1 MRLEEGAGKIDAQGR
16 EGFLSTSGEQLV
28 GQCRPIVHE
37 ADGVGVSHGDAH
49 EFEGSPRRIEA
60 QMPHI
65 GRTIGRA
72 GVRRGI
78 DGHEHGI
85 PDGRAHVHG
94 RPGHLPLRI
103 HGKGDRARAGQGVGH
118 KAARGNVRQLAIDEV
133 LGEAAHAVAAHLSQ
147 GAVGVDVVHVAV
159 SLFRESRPH
168 EDDAVGADAEV
179 AGAQIRH
186 LLVGQIKSAVAIVDE
201 DEIVPETVQFGEGQ
215 LHGTLLLGGN

>member
-16 EGFLSTSGEQLV
+16 EGLLSTSGEQLV

-49 EFEGSPRRIEA
+49 EVEGSPRRIEA

-85 PDGRAHVHG
+85 QDGRAHVHG
-94 RPGHLPLRI
+94 RLGHLPLRI

-179 AGAQIRH
+179 AVAQIRH

>member
-1 MRLEEGAGKIDAQGR
+1 MFTVASVIFPFA
-16 EGFLSTSGEQLV
+16 STEK
-28 GQCRPIVHE
+28 
-37 ADGVGVSHGDAH
+37 A
-49 EFEGSPRRIEA
+49 
-60 QMPHI
+60 I
-65 GRTIGRA
+65 GRGPARVSATR
-72 GVRRGI
+72 
-78 DGHEHGI
+78 
-85 PDGRAHVHG
+85 
-94 RPGHLPLRI
+94 LPE
-103 HGKGDRARAGQGVGH
+103 ATS
-118 KAARGNVRQLAIDEV
+118 RQLAIDEV

-179 AGAQIRH
+179 AVAQIRH

>member
-1 MRLEEGAGKIDAQGR
+1 
-16 EGFLSTSGEQLV
+16 
-28 GQCRPIVHE
+28 
-37 ADGVGVSHGDAH
+37 
-49 EFEGSPRRIEA
+49 
-60 QMPHI
+60 MPHI
-65 GRTIGRA
+65 GRTVGHA

-85 PDGRAHVHG
+85 QDGRAHVHG
-94 RPGHLPLRI
+94 RLGHLPLRI
-103 HGKGDRARAGQGVGH
+103 HGKGDRARP
-118 KAARGNVRQLAIDEV
+118 ARVSATRLPEATSASSRSTRYLAKQRTP
-133 LGEAAHAVAAHLSQ
+133 LPAHLGQ

-179 AGAQIRH
+179 AVAQIRH